1 MLSWVLFENPEL
13 DGLVEANTRLKII
26 TKALFK
32 IVYCRIS
39 RGMLNKDK
47 EVLCI
52 LLAKTFTK
60 CGYRYGNVFKNF
72 FFTKHLYFFN

>member
-60 CGYRYGNVFKNF
+60 CGYRYGNVFKIF
-72 FFTKHLYFFN
+72 FLQNTCFF